1 MRPRWPASS
10 RDPSSRHRP
19 PGLRAP
25 CPGLAVSNRRAFR
38 SRGPVHNLGPESEQV
53 GGSSTGSPQ
62 GGQGDERQAQGR
74 GRRGA
79 RGGSRRRGSRHVLR
93 DEPAGKCAS
102 GETRLVWNGPG
113 TWPTP
118 PASPTADAFGD
129 GTWRVGSEIT
139 PGTYRALGDGS
150 TMQCSW
156 ERLSGFSGLMKD
168 TIALG
173 YEPAPVVVTIEP
185 TDAGFK
191 SKHCGRWTKVQ

>member
-1 MRPRWPASS
+1 MNIRLRVVVVAVCAAALVGGAAATLAASS
-10 RDPSSRHRP
+10 APTITACVKASGAQK
-19 PGLRAP
+19 GLMRYA
-25 CPGLAVSNRRAFR
+25 
-38 SRGPVHNLGPESEQV
+38 
-53 GGSSTGSPQ
+53 
-62 GGQGDERQAQGR
+62 
-74 GRRGA
+74 
-79 RGGSRRRGSRHVLR
+79 
-93 DEPAGKCAS
+93 PAGKCAS

-191 SKHCGRWTKVQ
+191 SEHCGRWTKVQ